1 MFDCRIS
8 SLCNAFL
15 LWKVTLSGLAIHA
28 ELCHCDH
35 LLLEDPIKEYVTV
48 ILTGSGR
55 GNSQKCLTSTE
66 ELLHI
71 DY

>member
-15 LWKVTLSGLAIHA
+15 LWKVTLSGLAIRA

-35 LLLEDPIKEYVTV
+35 LLLEDPIKEDVTV

-55 GNSQKCLTSTE
+55 GKVGGTE
-66 ELLHI
+66 QVS
-71 DY
+71 

>member
-1 MFDCRIS
+1 M
-8 SLCNAFL
+8 
-15 LWKVTLSGLAIHA
+15 TLSGLAIRA

-55 GNSQKCLTSTE
+55 GKVGGTE
-66 ELLHI
+66 QVS
-71 DY
+71 